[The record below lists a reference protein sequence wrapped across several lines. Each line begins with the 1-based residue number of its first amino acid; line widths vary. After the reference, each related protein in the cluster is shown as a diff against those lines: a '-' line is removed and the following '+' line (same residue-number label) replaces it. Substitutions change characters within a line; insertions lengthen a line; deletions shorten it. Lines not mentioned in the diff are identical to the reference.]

1 MLCLGPYLP
10 PVEAVAKD
18 DGLHLTGQ
26 ITLVDVGGI
35 LEASELYIDC
45 LACQLLTC
53 GSLLLR
59 NVNVE
64 GSDRSVQV
72 RVNRLNCPELCL
84 KFVYEGSRLEQEREE
99 GLVRAA
105 RELDQ
110 QIGTREYVTPIRLKT
125 DRDRN
130 FLRSFRTFGCNREL
144 SDTDLERFQ
153 NRRGEDLAV
162 CLAMHER
169 PLTILQE
176 VEQGEL
182 ERVTCLM
189 LLGNRVIRVDVLPQ
203 VHSARK
209 LIHRAEVVEVANH
222 QRIVR
227 RPFACNLT
235 RVLYHLFVAS
245 GALLADKLTGGYWHL
260 YFHHQL

>member
-1 MLCLGPYLP
+1 M
-10 PVEAVAKD
+10 
-18 DGLHLTGQ
+18 
-26 ITLVDVGGI
+26 
-35 LEASELYIDC
+35 
-45 LACQLLTC
+45 
-53 GSLLLR
+53 
-59 NVNVE
+59 
-64 GSDRSVQV
+64 
-72 RVNRLNCPELCL
+72 CL
-84 KFVYEGSRLEQEREE
+84 KLVYEGSRLEQEREE

-105 RELDQ
+105 GELDQ

-153 NRRGEDLAV
+153 NRRGEDLAIS
-162 CLAMHER
+162 LAMHKR

-189 LLGNRVIRVDVLPQ
+189 LLSNRVIRVDVLPQ
-203 VHSARK
+203 VHSAKK
-209 LIHRAEVVEVANH
+209 LIHRAKVVEVANH

-227 RPFACNLT
+227 RPFACNLA
-235 RVLYHLFVAS
+235 RVLNHLFVAS
-245 GALLADKLTGGYWHL
+245 GALLSDKLTGGYWHL